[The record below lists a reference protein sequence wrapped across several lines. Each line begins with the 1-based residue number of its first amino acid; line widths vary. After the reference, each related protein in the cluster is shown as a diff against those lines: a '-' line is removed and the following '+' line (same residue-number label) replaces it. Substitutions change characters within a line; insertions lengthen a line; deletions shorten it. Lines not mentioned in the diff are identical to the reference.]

1 MDRIAKPLGDR
12 VLLKIQDVKDNKTAG
27 GIIIPETA
35 KLDDVKEAEVV
46 AVSKGYMTPNGDL
59 VSLSVNEGDKVLL
72 APHNTGHKVKLG
84 DTEYHLVRESEIL
97 MILI

>member
-1 MDRIAKPLGDR
+1 MDKIVKPLGDR
-12 VLLKIQDVKDNKTAG
+12 VLLKIQNVKDNKTAS
-27 GIIIPETA
+27 GIIIPETV
-35 KLDDVKEAEVV
+35 KLDDVTEAEVV
-46 AVSKGYMTPNGDL
+46 AVSTGYMTPNGNL
-59 VSLSVNEGDKVLL
+59 ITLSVKEGDRVLL

>member
-27 GIIIPETA
+27 GIIIPESV

-46 AVSKGYMTPNGDL
+46 AVSNGYMTPSGDL
-59 VSLSVNEGDKVLL
+59 VALSVKEGDKVLL

-84 DTEYHLVRESEIL
+84 DNEYHLVRESEIL